1 MHYYLLYI
9 DPGSG
14 SYILQ
19 MIIAAVLGISFFF
32 KSFWY
37 NIKAF
42 FTGKKAKKAA
52 EEEKEKDQ
60 AE

>member
-1 MHYYLLYI
+1 MHFFLLYI

-32 KSFWY
+32 KNFWY

-42 FTGKKAKKAA
+42 FTGKKSKK
-52 EEEKEKDQ
+52 EDDKDPV
-60 AE
+60 E

>member
-1 MHYYLLYI
+1 MHSFLLYI

-19 MIIAAVLGISFFF
+19 MIIAAVLGVSFFF
-32 KSFWY
+32 KNFWLAV
-37 NIKAF
+37 KTF
-42 FTGKKAKKAA
+42 FSGKKTKK
-52 EEEKEKDQ
+52 EEEKDQ